1 MTLLLKGIRKAY
13 GQQIVLDGFSH
24 RFEANSVTCVTGR
37 SGCGKTT
44 LLRLIAGLELP
55 DAGTIS
61 GRPEG
66 GISMMFQEDRL
77 PPSLSASGCLRCVL
91 KKTPKRESE
100 IARALF
106 ALDLDPQARQRV
118 AEYSGGMRRRVALAR
133 ALLFPSPLVLL
144 DEPFKGLDADSRARA
159 IAFAKPLLCG
169 RTVLIVTHD
178 PKDAPDFD
186 AQVLRLDARTA

>member
-13 GQQIVLDGFSH
+13 GEQVVLDGFSH
-24 RFEANSVTCVTGR
+24 RFETNSVTCVTGH

-77 PPSLSASGCLRCVL
+77 PPSFSASGCLRCVL
-91 KKTPKRESE
+91 KKTPERESE
-100 IARALF
+100 IARALL

-159 IAFAKPLLCG
+159 IAFAKPLLRG

-178 PKDAPDFD
+178 PNDASDFD